1 MKVVCHAAGKS
12 IECHPH
18 TVNKPAALL
27 KALNK
32 SVIKHNLSTFG
43 KVEEF
48 IILKGFEGDKL
59 EEQLGSSYYETPITY
74 IQVEPSTSLEDCFKT
89 VKDKLSG
96 EAGFIFFICESVFS
110 PIDVELLMAQPGG
123 RMTQDSQGCCML
135 NMTAE
140 MLESVTSGKL
150 LKEVAGTM
158 QPVEVTDYWLP
169 LTYPWNYLEANVEL
183 VRRLQGQTIL
193 GEVESNVTIKGP
205 VFIGRD
211 TLVKSNTYIEGPV
224 FIDKDCTIGPFA
236 YIRKDT
242 IIGKG
247 VQAGRME
254 MYDVLLEDNFTSKHN
269 SYAAHSV
276 IGEGGNFG
284 AGTIT
289 ADYRHDGGNHTTI
302 INGQKI
308 DSGRRKLGAFIGAN
322 VHTGIGTLIYPGRK
336 MWPGTYTL
344 PGEVLK
350 KDKTE

>member
-18 TVNKPAALL
+18 TVTRPAALL

-32 SVIKHNLSTFG
+32 SVIKHNFSTFD
-43 KVEEF
+43 EIDEF
-48 IILKGFEGDKL
+48 IVLKGFEGDTL
-59 EEQLGSSYYETPITY
+59 EDHLDSCCHEHPISYID
-74 IQVEPSTSLEDCFKT
+74 VEPSTSLEDCFKA
-89 VKDKLSG
+89 VKDKLAG
-96 EAGFIFFICESVFS
+96 ESSFVFFICESIFS
-110 PIDVELLMAQPGG
+110 PVDVELLVAQPGG
-123 RMTQDSQGCCML
+123 RMTKDGQGCCML
-135 NMTAE
+135 HMTSE
-140 MLESVTSGKL
+140 MLEDITSGKL

-158 QPVEVTDYWLP
+158 KQVEVTDYWLP
-169 LTYPWNYLEANVEL
+169 LIYPWNYLEANVEL
-183 VRRLQGQTIL
+183 ARKLQGQTIL

-211 TLVKSNTYIEGPV
+211 TLIKSNTYIEGPV

-242 IIGKG
+242 VIGQG

-289 ADYRHDGGNHTTI
+289 ADYRHDGGNHTTV
-302 INGQKI
+302 INGQKT

-336 MWPGTYTL
+336 MWPGTATM

-350 KDKTE
+350 KDRME

>member
-27 KALNK
+27 KAMNK
-32 SVIKHNLSTFG
+32 SVIKHNLGSLG
-43 KVEEF
+43 EVDEY
-48 IILKGFEGDKL
+48 IILRGFEG
-59 EEQLGSSYYETPITY
+59 EQLQEHLGDKFHKHPVSYVD
-74 IQVEPSTSLEDCFKT
+74 VEPSTSLEDCFKL
-89 VKDKLSG
+89 VKDQLDG
-96 EAGFIFFICESVFS
+96 ESSFIFLICESVFS
-110 PIDVELLMAQPGG
+110 PVDAALILAQPGS
-123 RMTQDSQGCCML
+123 RMTKDGSGCCML
-135 NMTAE
+135 HMTAD
-140 MLESVTSGKL
+140 MLNDLTSGKL
-150 LKEVAGTM
+150 LKEVAGAM
-158 QPVEVTDYWLP
+158 QAIEVTDYWLP
-169 LTYPWNYLEANVEL
+169 LTYPWNYLEANVKL

-211 TLVKSNTYIEGPV
+211 TRIKSNTYIEGPV

-236 YIRKDT
+236 YIRKDSV
-242 IIGKG
+242 IGTG

-276 IGEGGNFG
+276 IGAGGNFG

-289 ADYRHDGGNHTTI
+289 ADYRHDGGNHTTL
-302 INGQKI
+302 INGEKI
-308 DSGRRKLGAFIGAN
+308 DSGRRKLGAFLGAN

-336 MWPGTYTL
+336 MWPGTATL
-344 PGEVLK
+344 PGEVLT
-350 KDKTE
+350 KDRTE